1 MTAKLSAEEKAIIE
15 SVESNHAISID
26 NVENEKIRY
35 TQIALSQMSK
45 KKAISIRLLESD
57 IERIKAKSLSQ
68 GLPYQTL
75 ISSLIHQYATDK
87 IKFEA

>member
-1 MTAKLSAEEKAIIE
+1 MTAKLSVEEKAIIE
-15 SVESNHAISID
+15 YVESGQAISVD
-26 NVENEKIRY
+26 NVEKEKSRY
-35 TQIALSQMSK
+35 TQIARSQMSK

-75 ISSLIHQYATDK
+75 ISSLIHQYANGK
-87 IKFEA
+87 IKLDA

>member
-1 MTAKLSAEEKAIIE
+1 MKAKFSAEEKAIVE
-15 SVESNHAISID
+15 YVESNRAKSID
-26 NVENEKIRY
+26 NVGNEKKRY

>member
-1 MTAKLSAEEKAIIE
+1 MTAKLSTEEKAIIE
-15 SVESNHAISID
+15 YVESNHVISID
-26 NVENEKIRY
+26 NVENEKNRY
-35 TQIALSQMSK
+35 MQIALSQMSK

>member
-1 MTAKLSAEEKAIIE
+1 MTAKISAEEKAIIE
-15 SVESNHAISID
+15 YVESDNTISIND
-26 NVENEKIRY
+26 AGNEIKRY
-35 TQIALSQMSK
+35 RQIACSQMNK

-75 ISSLIHQYATDK
+75 ISSLIHQYANGK

>member
-15 SVESNHAISID
+15 YVESNHATSID
-26 NVENEKIRY
+26 NVENEKNRY
-35 TQIALSQMSK
+35 TQIACAQMSK
-45 KKAISIRLLESD
+45 KKAIRIRLLESD
-57 IERIKAKSLSQ
+57 IERIKAKSFSQ

-75 ISSLIHQYATDK
+75 ISSLIHQYVNGK

>member
-15 SVESNHAISID
+15 YVESNHAISID
-26 NVENEKIRY
+26 NVENEKKRY

>member
-1 MTAKLSAEEKAIIE
+1 MKAKFSAEEKAIIDY
-15 SVESNHAISID
+15 VESDRAISID
-26 NVENEKIRY
+26 NVENEKARY
-35 TQIALSQMSK
+35 TQIACAQMSK

-75 ISSLIHQYATDK
+75 ISSLIHQYANGK

>member
-1 MTAKLSAEEKAIIE
+1 MTAKFSAEEKAIIE
-15 SVESNHAISID
+15 CVEGNHATSID
-26 NVENEKIRY
+26 NVENEKKRY
-35 TQIALSQMSK
+35 AQIALTQMSK

-87 IKFEA
+87 IKFET

>member
-1 MTAKLSAEEKAIIE
+1 MTTKLSTEEKAIIDY
-15 SVESNHAISID
+15 VESGRASSID
-26 NVENEKIRY
+26 NVKAEKRRY
-35 TQIALSQMSK
+35 TDIARTQMSK

-75 ISSLIHQYATDK
+75 ISALIHQYATGK
-87 IKFEA
+87 INLDA

>member
-1 MTAKLSAEEKAIIE
+1 MTAKFSAEEKAIIKY
-15 SVESNHAISID
+15 VESDLPTSID
-26 NVENEKIRY
+26 NVENEKKRY
-35 TQIALSQMSK
+35 TQIARSQMSK
-45 KKAISIRLLESD
+45 KKAISIRLLEDD

-75 ISSLIHQYATDK
+75 ISSLIHQYATGK

>member
-1 MTAKLSAEEKAIIE
+1 MTVKLSAEEKAIIE
-15 SVESNHAISID
+15 YVESNHATSID
-26 NVENEKIRY
+26 NVENEKNRY
-35 TQIALSQMSK
+35 TQIAQAQMRK

-75 ISSLIHQYATDK
+75 ISSLIHQYANDK
-87 IKFEA
+87 IKFDA

>member
-1 MTAKLSAEEKAIIE
+1 MTAKLSAEEKAIIKY
-15 SVESNHAISID
+15 VESDRPASID
-26 NVENEKIRY
+26 NVENEKKRY
-35 TQIALSQMSK
+35 TQIARAQMSK
-45 KKAISIRLLESD
+45 KKAISIRLLEDD

-75 ISSLIHQYATDK
+75 ISSLIHQYATGK

>member
-1 MTAKLSAEEKAIIE
+1 MKAKFSAEEKAIIDY
-15 SVESNHAISID
+15 VESDRAISID
-26 NVENEKIRY
+26 NVENEKTRY
-35 TQIALSQMSK
+35 TQIACTQMSK

-75 ISSLIHQYATDK
+75 ISSLIHQYANDK

>member
-1 MTAKLSAEEKAIIE
+1 MTAKLSAEEIAIIKY
-15 SVESNHAISID
+15 VESGRAISID
-26 NVENEKIRY
+26 NVEKEKKRY
-35 TQIALSQMSK
+35 TQIANSQMSK

-75 ISSLIHQYATDK
+75 ISSLIHQYANGK
-87 IKFEA
+87 IRLDV

>member
-1 MTAKLSAEEKAIIE
+1 MTAKLSAEEKAIIDY
-15 SVESNHAISID
+15 VESNHATSID
-26 NVENEKIRY
+26 NVENEKKRY
-35 TQIALSQMSK
+35 TQIALAQMSK

>member
-1 MTAKLSAEEKAIIE
+1 MTAKLSVEEKAIIE
-15 SVESNHAISID
+15 YVESGRAISID
-26 NVENEKIRY
+26 NVEKEKNRY
-35 TQIALSQMSK
+35 TQIARTQMSK

-75 ISSLIHQYATDK
+75 ISALIHQYANGK
-87 IKFEA
+87 IKLDA